1 MGWSGYGLYEGDE
14 TQTSHLRFMKW
25 AGWKDEDA
33 LDDAISIGYDKML
46 KFTNGEIKKIIYK
59 TKLTNDMKLM
69 LSKNINKVL
78 RKMPKLTKFGFKNE
92 YDAIDWQMLLALF
105 VDNKLLPP
113 KLIIDNGILATEYL
127 LGSHSDS
134 FDEPH
139 KRKAALRRF
148 IKKVNKLYNGVIN
161 LI

>member
-1 MGWSGYGLYEGDE
+1 MGWSGYGLYDGDG
-14 TQTSHLRFMKW
+14 TQTCHYLFMER

-33 LDDAISIGYDKML
+33 IGDAMTYTRRRG
-46 KFTNGEIKKIIYK
+46 GK
-59 TKLTNDMKLM
+59 TKLTNEMKEVLAN
-69 LSKNINKVL
+69 NIDKVL
-78 RKMPKLTKFGFKNE
+78 KKMPKPTKFGFRKEHN
-92 YDAIDWQMLLALF
+92 AIDWQMLLALF

-134 FDEPH
+134 FDEPY

-148 IKKVNKLYNGVIN
+148 IKRVNKLYNGVIN